1 MNQWQKAQ
9 EALKLKTLSSAEL
22 GRLGVSRTSL
32 QRWVADGRL
41 VRLSRGLYGLQ
52 ELPITENYS
61 LLSANLQIPSGVI
74 CLISALMYHG
84 VTTQLSGDV
93 WIALQGRSH
102 CPRFDYPKIRV
113 HRFTGPAFLEGIE
126 EHRIEGGVLRVYS
139 IEKTIV
145 DLFRLRNKVG
155 LDVALEALKDG
166 LRTKKAK
173 LGRIHEL
180 AKKLRI
186 YTVMRPY
193 IEAEVSG

>member
-1 MNQWQKAQ
+1 M
-9 EALKLKTLSSAEL
+9 
-22 GRLGVSRTSL
+22 
-32 QRWVADGRL
+32 
-41 VRLSRGLYGLQ
+41 
-52 ELPITENYS
+52 
-61 LLSANLQIPSGVI
+61 
-74 CLISALMYHG
+74 
-84 VTTQLSGDV
+84 
-93 WIALQGRSH
+93 
-102 CPRFDYPKIRV
+102 
-113 HRFTGPAFLEGIE
+113 EGIE
-126 EHRIEGGVLRVYS
+126 EHRVEGGVLRVYS